1 MQRTLLHFQRSF
13 YFSELVLIFFHDESF
28 KDVAF
33 LEVPEL
39 FERNTAFVAF
49 GNFLY
54 VILEPLQAGHFI
66 FCNDNTIPNDTNL
79 ALSGNF
85 TAEDIR
91 LSLIHI

>member
-1 MQRTLLHFQRSF
+1 M
-13 YFSELVLIFFHDESF
+13 FSELVLIFFHDEGF

-54 VILEPLQAGHFI
+54 VILEPLQAGHPGSPWI
-66 FCNDNTIPNDTNL
+66 SPQGHRSAHPVQPQQPNRHCRKKRAGLKT
-79 ALSGNF
+79 G
-85 TAEDIR
+85 
-91 LSLIHI
+91 

>member
-1 MQRTLLHFQRSF
+1 M
-13 YFSELVLIFFHDESF
+13 FSELVLIFFHDEGF

-54 VILEPLQAGHFI
+54 VILEPLPVTMSKSAPIGSSMMPSK
-66 FCNDNTIPNDTNL
+66 TWKL
-79 ALSGNF
+79 L
-85 TAEDIR
+85 
-91 LSLIHI
+91 

>member
-1 MQRTLLHFQRSF
+1 M
-13 YFSELVLIFFHDESF
+13 FSELVLIFFHDEGF

-66 FCNDNTIPNDTNL
+66 FCNDNAIPKTRIWHCL
-79 ALSGNF
+79 VTLPLRTYAPA
-85 TAEDIR
+85 TAPTLEI
-91 LSLIHI
+91 L

>member
-1 MQRTLLHFQRSF
+1 M
-13 YFSELVLIFFHDESF
+13 FSELVLIFFHDEGF

-66 FCNDNTIPNDTNL
+66 FCNDNAIPNDTNL
-79 ALSGNF
+79 ALSVTLPLRTYAPA
-85 TAEDIR
+85 TAPTLEI
-91 LSLIHI
+91 L

>member
-1 MQRTLLHFQRSF
+1 M
-13 YFSELVLIFFHDESF
+13 FSELVLIFFHDEGF

-54 VILEPLQAGHFI
+54 VILEPLI
-66 FCNDNTIPNDTNL
+66 FKL
-79 ALSGNF
+79 
-85 TAEDIR
+85 EQE
-91 LSLIHI
+91 